1 MESDPKFAR
10 SRSDPEFLRASM
22 DPNSIPENYCF
33 AGLEPVILGGLV

>member
-1 MESDPKFAR
+1 MESGPKFAR
-10 SRSDPEFLRASM
+10 SRSDPKFLMASR